1 MDIINYIKQIMKEQ
15 NISQS
20 ELARRVGVTRQAIFE
35 ALGKKKIRYDVL
47 NNIIEGLGYTLK
59 IKKADGSELDVDENS
74 LYRVIIDEA
83 PQFGKLENILYAL
96 GYKIHIVKKAQK

>member
-35 ALGKKKIRYDVL
+35 ALGKKKS
-47 NNIIEGLGYTLK
+47 GMM
-59 IKKADGSELDVDENS
+59 S
-74 LYRVIIDEA
+74 
-83 PQFGKLENILYAL
+83 
-96 GYKIHIVKKAQK
+96 

>member
-1 MDIINYIKQIMKEQ
+1 MDIINYVKQIMKEQ
-15 NISQS
+15 EVTQS

-35 ALGKKKIRYDVL
+35 ALGKKKIRYDIL
-47 NNIIEGLGYTLK
+47 NNILGALGYGLK

-74 LYRVIIDEA
+74 LYRVIEQEA
-83 PQFGKLENILYAL
+83 PDFGKLENILFAL